1 MDDLIEHIALELEST
16 SFWRDQKAAEFP
28 DDKQRN
34 EEAAQL
40 LQRLADNVRAMAG
53 SELAL
58 ELQKANEELG
68 RVSADF
74 YKLNNRRGPVPQS
87 HWFRPLP
94 EQRLGIFGALARY
107 LPAMHC
113 HRL

>member
-87 HWFRPLP
+87 HGFRPLP